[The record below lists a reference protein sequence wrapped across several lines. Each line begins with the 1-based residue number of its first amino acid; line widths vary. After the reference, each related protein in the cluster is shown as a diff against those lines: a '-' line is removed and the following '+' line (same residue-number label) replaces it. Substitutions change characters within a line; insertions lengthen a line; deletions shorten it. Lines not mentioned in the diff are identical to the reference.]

1 MTHRIRVFSSLLL
14 VLSFLFN
21 GGYAIADKPELMQ
34 AKVYSVDQSIDLAQ
48 YWVSEKYDGVR
59 AYWDGKRLLTR
70 RGNTIHAPDWF
81 IADFP
86 EYPMDGE
93 LWAGRENFEFVS
105 GLIRKKPALDGK
117 SNIEKFDKEW
127 QSVSYM
133 VFDLPEQN
141 RPFDDRNEFMQCAL
155 PELGISWLKPAPQI
169 KFKSEEALLDYLNKL
184 VTAGAEGLMLHNG
197 SAYYA
202 AKRTGDLLKLKPT
215 LDSEAIVIGYTS
227 GKGKYTGQ
235 VGALEVE
242 WRQGSDTKL
251 FRLGTG
257 LTDELRRNP
266 PAIGA
271 EVTFEYSGLTK
282 NGIPRFARFK
292 RVRQR
297 H

>member
-34 AKVYSVDQSIDLAQ
+34 AKVYSADQSIDLAQ

-59 AYWDGKRLLTR
+59 AYWDGQQLLTR
-70 RGNTIHAPDWF
+70 GGHRVQVPAWF

-86 EYPMDGE
+86 SYPMDGE

-105 GLIRKKPALDGK
+105 GLVRSHSLDQQWR
-117 SNIEKFDKEW
+117 SA
-127 QSVSYM
+127 VYM
-133 VFDLPEQN
+133 VFDLPASQQ
-141 RPFDDRNEFMQCAL
+141 PFDTRNQAMQSAIPDL
-155 PELGISWLKPAPQI
+155 NIPWLKPVPQL
-169 KFKSEEALLDYLNKL
+169 KFDSETQLLDHLNQL
-184 VTAGAEGLMLHNG
+184 VESGAEGLMLHKG

-215 LDSEAIVIGYTS
+215 LDSEAIVTGYTI
-227 GKGKYTGQ
+227 GKGKYSGL
-235 VGALEVE
+235 VGALEVQ
-242 WRQGSDTKL
+242 WLQGQEVKV
-251 FRLGTG
+251 FRLGSG

-266 PAIGA
+266 PAIGS

-282 NGIPRFARFK
+282 NGVPRFARFK
-292 RVRQR
+292 RVRVR